1 MCGRFTTTFEFSQ
14 IKQTFNLQG
23 DLPEF
28 SVRHNIALSQKSLGY
43 FARAGT
49 ERSQDDEMGSRPF
62 LGARSVDRTQPP
74 FVDAMLQPYPSEE
87 FEAYDVSP
95 IVNSPD
101 NDGTFC
107 ITPA

>member
-49 ERSQDDEMGSRPF
+49 ERSQDDEMGFSSLPGRQIR
-62 LGARSVDRTQPP
+62 RSDTAAVR
-74 FVDAMLQPYPSEE
+74 DAMLQPYPSEE

-107 ITPA
+107 IT